1 MSKKKTNKDR
11 DKGIIWCMAEIYAR
25 KIEAEIFKGEQ
36 KSIKLAIEAL
46 QGQIKDI
53 NDKLGDSHKD

>member
-11 DKGIIWCMAEIYAR
+11 DKGITWCMAEIYAM
-25 KIEAEIFKGEQ
+25 
-36 KSIKLAIEAL
+36 KLAMQAL
-46 QGQIKDI
+46 NGQIKDI

>member
-11 DKGIIWCMAEIYAR
+11 DKGIIWCMTEIYAM
-25 KIEAEIFKGEQ
+25 
-36 KSIKLAIEAL
+36 KLAIQAL

-53 NDKLGDSHKD
+53 DKKLSDSHKD